1 LQKEGLPKQ
10 SLPPLYRFCLLMMGD
25 ATKAQ
30 EVFQSTMHEAALR
43 AAQGELPAD
52 RLWLFRDARDRC
64 LEASESGIQ
73 AEEVEME
80 EHEISAKAPSQI
92 ARLEPAQLAIWI
104 AGAPEPQRTALALFY
119 LDQFDHEDLLA
130 LTELKTAEFA
140 RHIANGRQQFQGWLN
155 ATFPLEKSEPA

>member
-1 LQKEGLPKQ
+1 
-10 SLPPLYRFCLLMMGD
+10 MGD

-52 RLWLFRDARDRC
+52 HLWLFRDARGRC

-104 AGAPEPQRTALALFY
+104 AEHWNR
-119 LDQFDHEDLLA
+119 
-130 LTELKTAEFA
+130 
-140 RHIANGRQQFQGWLN
+140 NGRRLLTPRSVRSRGSPR
-155 ATFPLEKSEPA
+155 TD

>member
-43 AAQGELPAD
+43 
-52 RLWLFRDARDRC
+52 
-64 LEASESGIQ
+64 